1 MPMLRNA
8 ALALS
13 ALLFVGGGAGS
24 AHAACYETIGCTGGD
39 LYRERDL
46 MRMSCEILDD
56 VRNTIYAEN
65 GYCFRKLVNRRRF
78 GRRHCRYANAGAVP
92 LNGVERANVAAIQR
106 AERTN
111 RCPTD

>member
-8 ALALS
+8 AFVLV
-13 ALLFVGGGAGS
+13 ALLFVGDGAGS
-24 AHAACYETIGCTGGD
+24 ARAACYEIIGCTSSD

-46 MRMSCEILDD
+46 VRMSCEILDD

-78 GRRHCRYANAGAVP
+78 GRRHCRYANTGAVP
-92 LNGVERANVAAIQR
+92 LSSVERANAAAIQR
-106 AERTN
+106 AERIN